1 MKARKSSLV
10 AFAAAALLAP
20 TLTMAG
26 SEWHLA
32 NNNHGF
38 TYHPEHAKS
47 SLSRAQ
53 VQGEAR
59 SAEPS
64 QLIREGAPLDT
75 LPEAAPGKTREQ
87 VRNERLSMSA
97 DERQRLQPLVQGG

>member
-10 AFAAAALLAP
+10 ALAAAALLAP
-20 TLTMAG
+20 AVSMAG

-32 NNNHGF
+32 NNNRGF
-38 TYHPEHAKS
+38 SYHPEHAKS
-47 SLSRAQ
+47 TLSRAQ

-59 SAEPS
+59 SAGPG

-75 LPEAAPGKTREQ
+75 APVAAPGKTREQ

-97 DERQRLQPLVQGG
+97 DDRLRVQQLVQGS

>member
-10 AFAAAALLAP
+10 ALAAAALLAP
-20 TLTMAG
+20 TLSMAG

-32 NNNHGF
+32 NNNRGF

-47 SLSRAQ
+47 SLTRAQ

-59 SAEPS
+59 SAGPS
-64 QLIREGAPLDT
+64 QIIREGAPLDT
-75 LPEAAPGKTREQ
+75 APAAPGKTREQ
-87 VRNERLSMSA
+87 VHNERLSMSA
-97 DERQRLQPLVQGG
+97 EDQLRVQQLVQGS

>member
-10 AFAAAALLAP
+10 ALAAAALLAP
-20 TLTMAG
+20 TLSMAG

-32 NNNHGF
+32 NNNRGF

-47 SLSRAQ
+47 SLTRAQ
-53 VQGEAR
+53 VQSEAR
-59 SAEPS
+59 SAGPS
-64 QLIREGAPLDT
+64 QIIREGAPLDT
-75 LPEAAPGKTREQ
+75 APVAAPGKTREQ

-97 DERQRLQPLVQGG
+97 EDQLRVQQLVQGS